1 MIGLPPS
8 LAAVNATDN
17 VALPVVICVMVGAVG
32 TVNGVTGDD
41 GAEDELVPTL
51 FTAYTRK

>member
-1 MIGLPPS
+1 VIGLPPS
-8 LAAVNATDN
+8 PAAVNATDN

-32 TVNGVTGDD
+32 TVYGVTGDD
-41 GAEDELVPTL
+41 GAEAELVPTL